1 MNTCS
6 FNYLHAQNTQKER
19 NQHQNHSHIDIK
31 VKQNCIISACPT
43 MLKFFVR
50 KKRQIRFTGA
60 FEKFHKK
67 CLENKENILFKTE
80 SYDSSVE
87 DCLMLFTRP

>member
-1 MNTCS
+1 MNTCCSCS

-43 MLKFFVR
+43 RLKFFVR

-60 FEKFHKK
+60 FETFHK
-67 CLENKENILFKTE
+67 N
-80 SYDSSVE
+80 V
-87 DCLMLFTRP
+87 